1 MTPPAKTLAS
11 DEPLTRERIL
21 DAAEDVL
28 RRFGPQKTT
37 VVDVARHLGVSHG
50 SVYRHFP
57 SKAALRDAVAQRFLC
72 AVSDELTPIA
82 TASGP
87 ALERLRRWVIT
98 LVTIKRAAR
107 ASADRELFETY
118 RALAE
123 EAREV
128 IDQHVQHLAEDL
140 GRIIADGIAEGAF
153 RPMDARA
160 AGRAVLEATGHYHN
174 PAHHPDWDDP
184 ATEPA
189 FQALLDLVLAGLAAP
204 SAPTASG

>member
-1 MTPPAKTLAS
+1 MTPPAKTPAS

-28 RRFGPQKTT
+28 RRYGPQKTT

-72 AVSDELTPIA
+72 AVNDALNPILAA
-82 TASGP
+82 TDP
-87 ALERLRRWVIT
+87 APERLRRWITT
-98 LVTIKRAAR
+98 LVAIKRAAR

-128 IDQHVQHLAEDL
+128 IAEHVQHLADDL
-140 GRIIADGIAEGAF
+140 GRIIAEGIAEGSF

-174 PAHHPDWDDP
+174 PAHHPDWNDP

-189 FQALLDLVLAGLAAP
+189 FHALLDLLLAGLAAS
-204 SAPTASG
+204 SAPASG